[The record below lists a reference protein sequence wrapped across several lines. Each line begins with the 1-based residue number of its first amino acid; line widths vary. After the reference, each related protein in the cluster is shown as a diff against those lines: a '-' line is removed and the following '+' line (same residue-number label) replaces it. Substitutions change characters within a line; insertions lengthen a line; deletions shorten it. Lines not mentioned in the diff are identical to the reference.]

1 MGALAVAAVLLLG
14 GAGALWQSREFSALG
29 AIFPRTIGVALLVA
43 SVITLWRTVRGV
55 APPTRGLQRDGL
67 LRGALLVAVISLW
80 IALLEIAG
88 FIAAGVVAYVALALV
103 TERAALTWSRVLR
116 FLVVAIAFV
125 VAFQLIFVLGLKVQL
140 PKGTLW

>member
-1 MGALAVAAVLLLG
+1 MGALVVAAVLLLG
-14 GAGALWQSREFSALG
+14 AAGALWQSREFSALG
-29 AIFPRTIGVALLVA
+29 AIFPRTISVALLVA
-43 SVITLWRTVRGV
+43 SLITLWRTVRGV
-55 APPTRGLQRDGL
+55 APSPRGLQRDGL